1 MQPNCNVRT
10 CIHVHIQMKSINTT
24 IHPEKITDTMAKEI
38 EINNPSDETVVIYRS
53 ADSAVQLDV
62 QLSEETV
69 WLSQQQMASLF
80 DSTVPNISIHI
91 RNIYKEGELLKEATV
106 KDFLIVQNEGGR
118 KISRHVLFYNLD
130 VIISV
135 GYRVKSQRGVQF
147 RQWATKVLNN
157 YLRYGYA
164 ISNRFER
171 LEQRVAKTEAQIES
185 FVHAALP
192 PREGIFVDGQI
203 FDAYEFVQKLIK
215 SAKKSITLIDNYVD
229 ESVLAMMSEKQA
241 GVRVGIYTKEITKA
255 LQLAEKN
262 FNAQYGDLE
271 IKTTSVFHDRF
282 MIIDDE
288 TIYIIGASLKDAG
301 KRFFAFTQMDSTQI
315 STIKARL

>member
-1 MQPNCNVRT
+1 MGLTAAKVQQIFEMCKYFDKKMQNNG
-10 CIHVHIQMKSINTT
+10 
-24 IHPEKITDTMAKEI
+24 EI
-38 EINNPSDETVVIYRS
+38 VIYQS
-53 ADSAVQLDV
+53 QDGLAKFDV
-62 QLSEETV
+62 RLENETV
-69 WLSQQQMASLF
+69 WITQDQMTELF
-80 DSTVPNISIHI
+80 QRDKST
-91 RNIYKEGELLKEATV
+91 
-106 KDFLIVQNEGGR
+106 
-118 KISRHVLFYNLD
+118 ISRHLKNIFNDGELDEKSVVAFFATTATDGKIYQVAYYNLD
-130 VIISV
+130 AIISV

-215 SAKKSITLIDNYVD
+215 SAKKSILLIDNYVD
-229 ESVLAMMSEKQA
+229 DSVLAMMSEKQS
-241 GVRVGIYTKEITKA
+241 GVKIDIYTKEISKA

-262 FNAQYGDLE
+262 FNTQYGDLA
-271 IKTTSVFHDRF
+271 IRVTQTCHDRF
-282 MIIDDE
+282 LIIDDQ
-288 TIYIIGASLKDAG
+288 TIYLIGASLKDAG
-301 KRFFAFTQMDSTQI
+301 KRLFAFTQMDAMQI
-315 STIKARL
+315 NAIKARL

>member
-1 MQPNCNVRT
+1 MQ
-10 CIHVHIQMKSINTT
+10 
-24 IHPEKITDTMAKEI
+24 KEI
-38 EINNPSDETVVIYRS
+38 EKYNPSDETVVIYRS

-203 FDAYEFVQKLIK
+203 FDAYELVQKLIK
-215 SAKKSITLIDNYVD
+215 SAKKSLLLIDNYVD

-241 GVRVGIYTKEITKA
+241 GVKVDIYTKEISKT
-255 LQLAEKN
+255 LRLAEKN
-262 FNAQYGDLE
+262 FNAQYGNLE
-271 IKTTSVFHDRF
+271 VRTTKACHDRF
-282 MIIDDE
+282 LIIDDQ
-288 TIYIIGASLKDAG
+288 TIYLIGASLKDAG
-301 KRFFAFTQMDSTQI
+301 KRLFAFTQMDPEQI
-315 STIKARL
+315 KSIKGRLK